1 MSISA
6 SGGRLATT
14 RGYETKR
21 KTANK
26 QGNMKEE
33 TRQLLDIIIDKMN
46 LERSTGMCREEIRK
60 NIDKAATL
68 LDLSV
73 CLADVVDS
81 MMMDVA
87 DIAAKVKIPM
97 MDDRE
102 RSYFKE
108 LKKLVNATR
117 KWANRIT
124 RDYRHSERDGDL
136 AIESDWWYHMILM
149 VEDRIG
155 TDNLKTKQLIQWI
168 STMPSQLNLFDNI
181 HTKDFEVM
189 K

>member
-1 MSISA
+1 
-6 SGGRLATT
+6 
-14 RGYETKR
+14 
-21 KTANK
+21 
-26 QGNMKEE
+26 
-33 TRQLLDIIIDKMN
+33 
-46 LERSTGMCREEIRK
+46 
-60 NIDKAATL
+60 
-68 LDLSV
+68 
-73 CLADVVDS
+73 

-181 HTKDFEVM
+181 HTKDFEVI